1 MTLDVEL
8 YRRTLYL
15 PTPDKSLR
23 RVSVIDIQP
32 DGAPDQSARTLVF
45 VHGYGGRNL
54 QWLYQ
59 LRAFGQTMRVIAP
72 DLRGHGQSDD
82 PARPS
87 ITIETLVDDLEA
99 TLAQLETQRPFLL
112 VAHSFGGAIAA
123 EFALRHPDEVS
134 GLVLIGTPARFILT
148 PGARQLMS
156 LPGPVIETLKARLG
170 IAIYADARTMRR
182 MHDGAM
188 SRWRGDQRL
197 GELRVPTLVVIG
209 HRDTVFTQEHYA
221 AVPKLVPGAQ
231 QVVIPV

>member
-15 PTPDKSLR
+15 PSSDGDKALR

-32 DGAPDQSARTLVF
+32 DVAPDMPARTLVF

-82 PARPS
+82 PARPP
-87 ITIETLVDDLEA
+87 ITVETLVDDLEA

-123 EFALRHPDEVS
+123 EYALRHPDEVS

-148 PGARQLMS
+148 PGARQVMS
-156 LPGPVIETLKARLG
+156 LPGPVIETLKKRLG
-170 IAIYADARTMRR
+170 IAIFAKARTHAAHARR
-182 MHDGAM
+182 
-188 SRWRGDQRL
+188 
-197 GELRVPTLVVIG
+197 
-209 HRDTVFTQEHYA
+209 RDVA
-221 AVPKLVPGAQ
+221 LAR
-231 QVVIPV
+231 